1 MKCLKKVLAWWAVPH
16 MTRHTTARSA
26 PLLAAQRSL
35 AAQDPNIVASLLAL
49 DRKTFVD
56 LTKLP
61 F

>member
-1 MKCLKKVLAWWAVPH
+1 M
-16 MTRHTTARSA
+16 
-26 PLLAAQRSL
+26 LAAQRSL